1 MKRALKSALI
11 LLNDNNELLTHPYN
25 YTSFKMYARI
35 EHFLTVVMNQKDNGN
50 NLTTLSFILKLLIRL
65 IPSRVALLY
74 AVFGLYPSLLGSII
88 DTFIGLL
95 KGDFD

>member
-1 MKRALKSALI
+1 
-11 LLNDNNELLTHPYN
+11 
-25 YTSFKMYARI
+25 MYARI
-35 EHFLTVVMNQKDNGN
+35 EHFLTAVVDSKDNDN
-50 NLTTLSFILKLLIRL
+50 NLSTLSFILKLLIRL
-65 IPSRVALLY
+65 IPSKVSLLY